1 MNGSEKLYSLCS
13 PRHFLLVSFSIFFSI
28 FPFIP
33 YISPRRFPKHAQAMK
48 RLRFAGKALGKC
60 ASDITF
66 FLFSKWKMFLD
77 AEFFANNL
85 WPQLNWNHLS
95 LRTIFSPAD
104 SSSNHIALVL
114 KLANVPVAR
123 PKTDCLPFVGLE
135 IMKLLV
141 LRLSTIIFF

>member
-1 MNGSEKLYSLCS
+1 MFLDNGDESVNILQTPSTFCWKIRLKNCGIMNGSEKLYSLCS

-85 WPQLNWNHLS
+85 WP
-95 LRTIFSPAD
+95 
-104 SSSNHIALVL
+104 
-114 KLANVPVAR
+114 
-123 PKTDCLPFVGLE
+123 
-135 IMKLLV
+135 
-141 LRLSTIIFF
+141 